1 MYESPERQELFATKH
16 QHQDMIVSIIYITAA
31 SIISLYMLIA
41 SRQHSRK
48 EKISSARDI
57 YIKQIASLLLNDR
70 PSCRNIRARSR
81 QSRLALAE
89 AIYIVVSHTYGND
102 REKLRHIVEQN
113 NLEPFL
119 LRRIRLS
126 RGARR
131 AHLLMLLKIG
141 RAHV

>member
-16 QHQDMIVSIIYITAA
+16 QHQDMIVSIIYIIAA

-48 EKISSARDI
+48 EKISSTRDI

-102 REKLRHIVEQN
+102 RE
-113 NLEPFL
+113 
-119 LRRIRLS
+119 
-126 RGARR
+126 
-131 AHLLMLLKIG
+131 
-141 RAHV
+141 